1 MVQSTKKCL
10 LITYYVLNTE
20 LDAEIFLSKICAIK
34 LPHVIITRQV
44 ETRIK
49 DNQREPSSRRQCW
62 SYTLETKIR
71 EVKGA
76 LGERR
81 LVRENCWPISL

>member
-34 LPHVIITRQV
+34 LPHVIITRKLS
-44 ETRIK
+44 IK
-49 DNQREPSSRRQCW
+49 
-62 SYTLETKIR
+62 
-71 EVKGA
+71 
-76 LGERR
+76 
-81 LVRENCWPISL
+81 